1 MKVLLVHNR
10 YRIPGGEERH
20 IDLIEMSLAARGIA
34 VERFESDSTLLDRSR
49 AARLRAAANLTYSRG
64 AEHEFARFLASSRPD
79 VVHVHNI
86 WPLLTPAVLHAASKS
101 GAAVVMTM
109 HNYRF
114 ACPAGTLLRNGHV
127 HEDCIDGSSL
137 LCGLRNARGQR
148 GESLAYG
155 IAIELQRRLRLLD
168 RWVDRFVAPSEF
180 VRGMMVRAGLPEKR
194 ISVVRHG
201 VPIDH
206 EHTPAISGESFF
218 YAGRLA
224 PEKGVEVLL
233 AAARLAPDLPVAVAG
248 SGPLE
253 SWLRAEAPP
262 SLAVLGPV
270 ARSELVVLRRR
281 CLMAVQ
287 PSVCYEVSPL
297 ASMEALAD
305 GRGVIASRIGGLP
318 ELVEDG
324 VTGLLVEPGDPIALA
339 DAMKTVWSNP
349 ERAREFGINARG
361 RAEQEFAVD
370 GQTERL
376 VGVYEDALRGSAEPW
391 AKRTRKN
398 GGRVRQA

>member
-10 YRIPGGEERH
+10 YRHAGGEERH
-20 IDLIEMSLAARGIA
+20 VDLLETSLTAHGIS
-34 VERFESDSTLLDRSR
+34 VERFERDSTLLELSR
-49 AARLRAAANLTYSRG
+49 AARLRVAATLTYSRG

-86 WPLLTPAVLHAASKS
+86 WPLLTPAVLRAASRS
-101 GAAVVMTM
+101 GSAVVMTM

-114 ACPAGTLLRNGHV
+114 ACPAGTLLRGGKV

-137 LCGLRNARGQR
+137 RCGLRNARGRR

-155 IAIELQRRLRLLD
+155 IAIELQRRLRLLE

-180 VRGMMVRAGLPEKR
+180 LRRMMVRAGLRGDR
-194 ISVVRHG
+194 ISVVRYG
-201 VPIDH
+201 VPVDG
-206 EHTPAISGESFF
+206 EQPPAAGGGFL
-218 YAGRLA
+218 YAGRLS

-233 AAARLAPDLPVAVAG
+233 AAAQLAPELPLAVAG

-253 SWLRAEAPP
+253 ARLRAEAPP
-262 SLAVLGPV
+262 SLAVLGSL
-270 ARSELVVLRRR
+270 ARRELAVLQRR

-287 PSVCYEVSPL
+287 PSICYEVSPL
-297 ASMEALAD
+297 ATMEALAC

-324 VTGLLVEPGDPIALA
+324 VTGLLVEPGDPVALA
-339 DAMKTVWSNP
+339 EAMKTVWSEP
-349 ERAREFGINARG
+349 ARARELGANGRR
-361 RAEQEFAVD
+361 RAEQEFALG
-370 GQTERL
+370 GQTDRL
-376 VGVYEDALRGSAEPW
+376 VGVYEDALRG
-391 AKRTRKN
+391 
-398 GGRVRQA
+398 